1 MIHVLGDIKGKEVK
15 HMGNKNYQFFGKQN
29 HKEES
34 KIQKVIQDN
43 LNENKEEVI
52 IEEIKEHSKGHIT
65 GSPKVYLRS
74 KPDKNSDPLTILD
87 ENDQVEITDK
97 NASEDFYKVC
107 TATGLEGYC
116 MKKFVAE
123 D

>member
-1 MIHVLGDIKGKEVK
+1 MS
-15 HMGNKNYQFFGKQN
+15 NKNYQFFGKQN
-29 HKEES
+29 HKEDSLKQTIENNL
-34 KIQKVIQDN
+34 KENEVVI
-43 LNENKEEVI
+43 EP
-52 IEEIKEHSKGHIT
+52 IEESINGHIT

-74 KPDKNSDPLTILD
+74 KPDKNSDPLTVLN
-87 ENDQVEITDK
+87 ENDQIQIMDKEI
-97 NASEDFYKVC
+97 SEDFYKVC